1 MLGAYRSI
9 DGDVRTSENGPVMR
23 LVTFLVSFVVA
34 VLLLGA
40 RPAYADGAA
49 ATDTS
54 FETPRKALEVFLQ
67 SAKKDDFARAAD
79 ALDLHL
85 VPAAQRKTK
94 GPEIAEEL
102 YVALSRAVWIDPDA
116 VPDDARL
123 KADEKTY
130 RITTVPLAGRDVPIT
145 LTSATTATQKDPR
158 WSISAATIALAP
170 QLYDQYGPGPI
181 ESRLP
186 ASLAEPRLAGLR
198 VWQWVGLVVAVG
210 LGYILGRLVAAGV
223 LFFARR
229 LAARTKA
236 KWDDELVEKLRR
248 PTRLFIGLVAF
259 RLLLE
264 PLSLSAGAI
273 KVTETL
279 LKVAFIAVLGMALMR
294 LVVVIAHSIELHA
307 IEGSNDSVTGAMRAR
322 GVTTQVRML
331 QRVINIG
338 IGILTIA
345 LALIQFDTVRNVGVS
360 LLASAGLAGV
370 VFGFAAQRTLGS
382 LVAGIQLSATQLVR
396 IGDEVVVEKEFGTIE
411 EITLT
416 YVVVKI
422 WDERRLV
429 VPMTRFLD
437 QPFENWTRTSTTLH
451 GTVFLHAD
459 AALPVNAV
467 RKELER
473 LLAEDKRWDG
483 RTRNVQVT
491 DSTDRAVVVRLLVS
505 ANSSGA
511 LSDLRSALRE
521 KMYAWLAAYEGGK
534 YLVRRRTEDETI
546 PLPANVRS
554 PVT

>member
-1 MLGAYRSI
+1 
-9 DGDVRTSENGPVMR
+9 MR
-23 LVTFLVSFVVA
+23 YVFFLASLVLA
-34 VLLLGA
+34 LLLTG
-40 RPAYADGAA
+40 PASADTPAA
-49 ATDTS
+49 ADTS
-54 FETPRKALEVFLQ
+54 FETPRKALELFLQ
-67 SAKKDDFARAAD
+67 SAQKDDFVRASD

-85 VPAAQRKTK
+85 VPTAQRKTK

-102 YVALSRAVWIDPDA
+102 YVALSRAVWIDLDA
-116 VPDDARL
+116 VPDDPRP
-123 KADEKTY
+123 KPDEKTY
-130 RITTVPLAGRDVPIT
+130 RITTVPLGGRDVPIT
-145 LTSATTATQKDPR
+145 LTSTTSATQKDPR

-170 QLYDQYGPGPI
+170 QLYEQYGPGPI

-186 ASLAEPRLAGLR
+186 ASLAEPRLGGLR
-198 VWQWVGLVVAVG
+198 VWQWIGLVVAIL
-210 LGYILGRLVAAGV
+210 LGFVLGRLVAAGL

-229 LAARTKA
+229 LALRTKA
-236 KWDDELVEKLRR
+236 KWDDELVERLRR
-248 PTRLFIGLVAF
+248 PTRLWAGLVAF

-264 PLSLSAGAI
+264 PLALSAGALHAS
-273 KVTETL
+273 ETL

-294 LVVVIAHSIELHA
+294 LVVVISHSIELHA

-338 IGILTIA
+338 IGILTTA

-396 IGDEVVVEKEFGTIE
+396 IGDEVVIEKEFGTIE

-416 YVVVKI
+416 YVVLKI

-451 GTVFLHAD
+451 GTVFIHAD
-459 AALPVNAV
+459 ASLPVNAV
-467 RKELER
+467 RMELDR
-473 LLAEDKRWDG
+473 LVKDDKRWDG
-483 RTRNVQVT
+483 RTQNVQVT
-491 DSTDRAVVVRLLVS
+491 DSTDRAMSVRLLVS

-511 LSDLRSALRE
+511 LSDLRSTLRE
-521 KMYAWLAAYEGGK
+521 KMYAWLATYEGGK
-534 YLVRRRTEDETI
+534 YLVRQRVEDEAT
-546 PLPANVRS
+546 PAAANGAAVRA
-554 PVT
+554 